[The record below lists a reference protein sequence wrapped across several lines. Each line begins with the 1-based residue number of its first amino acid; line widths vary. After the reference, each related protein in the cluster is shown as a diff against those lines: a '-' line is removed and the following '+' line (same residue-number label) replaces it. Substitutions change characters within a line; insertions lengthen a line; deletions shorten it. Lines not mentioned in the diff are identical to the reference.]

1 MDPMESSASETSSET
16 SPKTP
21 SAASVQAP
29 DLINWELAASTA
41 ARLTPAGPVLGSAEI
56 GAAVENLRLMA
67 DISVP
72 HVHHITGL
80 DAARDLRDSE
90 VLVVDR
96 ASWAKANTQSF
107 AVMLK
112 PAMGKLL
119 EGRGSLSP
127 GAAGVSAAITG
138 SQLGAILAFLSS
150 KVLGQYD
157 PFSALAENSTAP
169 ASGRLLLVAPNIIS
183 VERELKVEPADFRL
197 WVCLHEQTH
206 RVQFAAA
213 PWLRHHMLQE
223 IENLSGLLLGNV
235 DSLMERASAAAK
247 SLKDR
252 AAPGAAPGRGAILD
266 LLQNPEEKAALSRL
280 TALMSLLEG
289 HANVVMDAVDA
300 SIVPSVKTIRQR
312 FNDRGQDRG
321 MIEKFIRNLLGLDA
335 KMRQYSDGAKF
346 VREVVAAAGM
356 EGFNRVWESAGPP
369 PQRTRDP
376 RLQALARPDGPLA
389 AMTAPDG
396 AGSTSIS
403 SGRRRPGRLAPVV
416 GTARKM
422 LQDALAAAGYP
433 DRVLVACSGGP
444 DSLALA
450 AVAAYFARRGHVD
463 GHPVSVGAVVVDHQ
477 LQPGS
482 AGVAAT
488 TARTLEEL
496 GLSPV
501 TDPDCRRRLHRRGPR
516 GRRPGRPPCGP

>member
-1 MDPMESSASETSSET
+1 MDPMESSASQTSSET

-21 SAASVQAP
+21 SGASAQAP

-41 ARLTPAGPVLGSAEI
+41 ARLTPAGPVLGAAEI

-67 DISVP
+67 DMAVP

-252 AAPGAAPGRGAILD
+252 AAPGTAPGRGAILD

-356 EGFNRVWESAGPP
+356 GGFNKVWESA
-369 PQRTRDP
+369 D
-376 RLQALARPDGPLA
+376 RLPSEPEIHDSKLWL
-389 AMTAPDG
+389 
-396 AGSTSIS
+396 
-403 SGRRRPGRLAPVV
+403 
-416 GTARKM
+416 
-422 LQDALAAAGYP
+422 
-433 DRVLVACSGGP
+433 DRM
-444 DSLALA
+444 
-450 AVAAYFARRGHVD
+450 
-463 GHPVSVGAVVVDHQ
+463 
-477 LQPGS
+477 
-482 AGVAAT
+482 
-488 TARTLEEL
+488 
-496 GLSPV
+496 GL
-501 TDPDCRRRLHRRGPR
+501 
-516 GRRPGRPPCGP
+516 

>member
-1 MDPMESSASETSSET
+1 MDPMESSASEPSGKTNSGTTNSGTTNSKPHSQTSGG
-16 SPKTP
+16 TP
-21 SAASVQAP
+21 VQAQ

-41 ARLTPAGPVLGSAEI
+41 ARLTPAGPVLSPAEI

-72 HVHHITGL
+72 HVHDITGL

-107 AVMLK
+107 AVMLG
-112 PAMGKLL
+112 PAMEKML
-119 EGRGSLSP
+119 EGRGTLNP
-127 GAAGVSAAITG
+127 GAASVSGAITG

-157 PFSALAENSTAP
+157 PFSALAESSTAP
-169 ASGRLLLVAPNIIS
+169 AAGRLLLVAPNIIS
-183 VERELKVEPADFRL
+183 VERELNVTPADFRL

-213 PWLRHHMLQE
+213 PWLRHHMLDE
-223 IENLSGLLLGNV
+223 IENLSGQLLGNV

-266 LLQNPEEKAALSRL
+266 LLQNPEEQAALSRL

-312 FNDRGQDRG
+312 FNARGKDRG
-321 MIEKFIRNLLGLDA
+321 MIEKFIRSLLGLDA
-335 KMRQYSDGAKF
+335 KMRQYSDGSKF
-346 VREVVAAAGM
+346 VREVVDAVGM
-356 EGFNRVWESAGPP
+356 EGFNKVWESA
-369 PQRTRDP
+369 D
-376 RLQALARPDGPLA
+376 RLPTEAEIHD
-389 AMTAPDG
+389 
-396 AGSTSIS
+396 S
-403 SGRRRPGRLAPVV
+403 RLWLN
-416 GTARKM
+416 RM
-422 LQDALAAAGYP
+422 
-433 DRVLVACSGGP
+433 
-444 DSLALA
+444 
-450 AVAAYFARRGHVD
+450 
-463 GHPVSVGAVVVDHQ
+463 
-477 LQPGS
+477 
-482 AGVAAT
+482 
-488 TARTLEEL
+488 
-496 GLSPV
+496 GL
-501 TDPDCRRRLHRRGPR
+501 
-516 GRRPGRPPCGP
+516 